1 MSRDNGGSGLY
12 AIGNTATVFVTINAS
27 RFDDNVIRVF
37 GVQGSQVSVTGS
49 VASGNSLYGFAASA
63 NGGSALLN
71 VSNSTANNVGVQSG
85 GGSTGAV
92 VRINGVSVSG
102 NNTGLAVGTN
112 GLLVSFGNNFNS
124 DSGSPSSTIAPR

>member
-1 MSRDNGGSGLY
+1 V
-12 AIGNTATVFVTINAS
+12 IGVFA
-27 RFDDNVIRVF
+27 
-37 GVQGSQVSVTGS
+37 VQGSQVSVTGS
-49 VASGNSLYGFAASA
+49 VASGNSLYGFAANA

-71 VSNSTANNVGVQSG
+71 VSNSTAANNNVGVQSG

-112 GLLVSFGNNFNS
+112 GSLVSFGNNFNS